1 MSKKI
6 KKKYNVIFRQLC
18 NELWYYDKSLS
29 FRRCE
34 NQSNWWN
41 VYKEKS
47 QDIHNTANSIG
58 SKLSDNLH
66 FSSFCQYFFLIKHLW
81 YMHISFL
88 RKKTRIL
95 FSTSVILFTRT
106 FHWYLN
112 FEIILMNKFIK
123 KLCVIKL
130 LKFLFIWKGNI
141 KIIYRNVLDLDISNI
156 CSMKL
161 WFGFAYFVKF
171 CHCVLMKI

>member
-1 MSKKI
+1 MNCDIMINHYLFEDVKTKVIGRMCTKKSHR
-6 KKKYNVIFRQLC
+6 IFITLQIALVQNFLTTFIFHR
-18 NELWYYDKSLS
+18 
-29 FRRCE
+29 FA
-34 NQSNWWN
+34 
-41 VYKEKS
+41 
-47 QDIHNTANSIG
+47 NT
-58 SKLSDNLH
+58 
-66 FSSFCQYFFLIKHLW
+66 FLIKHLW
-81 YMHISFL
+81 YMYISFL

-130 LKFLFIWKGNI
+130 LNFLFIWKGNI

-161 WFGFAYFVKF
+161 WLGFAYFVKF